1 MIVIDLY
8 EEYYDP
14 ENDTDF
20 TEDGDSD
27 HDEVAGEQFAK
38 DMFDFLSDIIKLS
51 GIND

>member
-1 MIVIDLY
+1 MIDLY

-27 HDEVAGEQFAK
+27 YDEVAGEQFAK